1 MWPGCVFKKG
11 HVIFLYTA
19 AKDRWKELCGF
30 KMSQKMLNIYF
41 TWSDITTASYEKKH
55 RILPWHSFNAYL
67 EEVTMWFIIKSC
79 PTDEVPCKS
88 LAGNERMEPHSSS
101 QKKGVC
107 SNLPWKQPL
116 SCVCYWAAHLAHYQL
131 LFFICGS
138 WAWAKYS
145 SGAPRECVCLSVCVW
160 ECVCVCVCVCVLF
173 FGHDRTD
180 NCVGSS

>member
-1 MWPGCVFKKG
+1 
-11 HVIFLYTA
+11 
-19 AKDRWKELCGF
+19 
-30 KMSQKMLNIYF
+30 
-41 TWSDITTASYEKKH
+41 
-55 RILPWHSFNAYL
+55 
-67 EEVTMWFIIKSC
+67 MWFIIKSC

-145 SGAPRECVCLSVCVW
+145 SGAPRECVCESVCV
-160 ECVCVCVCVCVLF
+160 VLWTWQDRQLRRKLLENRGCRGEKRMWKQSRRRKTKSQTERKNNIQVSLNLNFPF
-173 FGHDRTD
+173 FLFWGVFLSSTD
-180 NCVGSS
+180 NRTWPNLQETFSSLQTSALQSPRSFA